1 MQNLLWSVLIR
12 NRLYPIALCA
22 DMKKAFL
29 QIRIKEEDRDVLR
42 FHWIKD
48 LDPNQIV
55 AYRFTRALFGMNQS
69 PFLLQGTLNHLLD
82 TMKERYGDETI
93 EKIRN
98 DVYVDDVPTGAE
110 TADEAHL
117 LKPTMI
123 KVFGSGSF
131 ELHKW
136 HSNLTSLETEPD
148 IGGETSY
155 AKQQLQP
162 KDSTTSILGLKW
174 EKSTDQL
181 MVSFNIEGV
190 TSRPVTKRSMLH
202 TLASIYDPLGVA
214 GPMTLSGKLLFRG
227 CCDLKLPWDQP
238 VLNEMYKR
246 WIDWER
252 SLPKS
257 ISIPRAF
264 NMSFSTIK
272 EVNIHTFA
280 DASGQ
285 GVCATLYVVI
295 RQQNGEVHQGIL
307 CAKSRLV
314 KKNQTIPRLELIAAH
329 MAANITAN
337 TIKSLKS
344 SKLNNIVCWSDST
357 VVLHWLKSTKEYKAF
372 VTNRVNKI
380 KENKE
385 ITWRHVPT
393 DQNPA
398 DAGSRGKA
406 YHKLDSNW
414 MAGPKWLANKEEW
427 PINIVS
433 ESTHESDCEAKKIQ
447 TILAS
452 AIVNR
457 KY

>member
-1 MQNLLWSVLIR
+1 MTVRSTKEDHRIYYIPHKPVIRPDAETTKLRVVYDASSSSNGISLNSCLEPGPNMQNLLWSVLIR

-55 AYRFTRALFGMNQS
+55 AYHFTRALFGMNQS

-136 HSNLTSLETEPD
+136 HSNLPSLETEPD

-174 EKSTDQL
+174 EK
-181 MVSFNIEGV
+181 
-190 TSRPVTKRSMLH
+190 
-202 TLASIYDPLGVA
+202 
-214 GPMTLSGKLLFRG
+214 
-227 CCDLKLPWDQP
+227 
-238 VLNEMYKR
+238 
-246 WIDWER
+246 
-252 SLPKS
+252 
-257 ISIPRAF
+257 
-264 NMSFSTIK
+264 
-272 EVNIHTFA
+272 
-280 DASGQ
+280 
-285 GVCATLYVVI
+285 
-295 RQQNGEVHQGIL
+295 
-307 CAKSRLV
+307 
-314 KKNQTIPRLELIAAH
+314 
-329 MAANITAN
+329 
-337 TIKSLKS
+337 
-344 SKLNNIVCWSDST
+344 
-357 VVLHWLKSTKEYKAF
+357 
-372 VTNRVNKI
+372 TN
-380 KENKE
+380 
-385 ITWRHVPT
+385 
-393 DQNPA
+393 
-398 DAGSRGKA
+398 
-406 YHKLDSNW
+406 
-414 MAGPKWLANKEEW
+414 
-427 PINIVS
+427 
-433 ESTHESDCEAKKIQ
+433 
-447 TILAS
+447 
-452 AIVNR
+452 
-457 KY
+457 